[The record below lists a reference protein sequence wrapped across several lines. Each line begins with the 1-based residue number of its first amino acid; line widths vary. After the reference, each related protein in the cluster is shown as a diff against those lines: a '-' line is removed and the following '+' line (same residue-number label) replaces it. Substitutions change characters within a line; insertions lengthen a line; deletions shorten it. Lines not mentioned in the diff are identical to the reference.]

1 MKKILFCLT
10 LLTVSFGLVS
20 CGQTKDEKE
29 YSYAGVTINKNDFNN
44 LQEYEEEA
52 RSLYTTITTFNPAKD
67 GNEVI
72 NDIVENG
79 NKLKTTIN
87 KDLNQKEKKENVQS
101 VLLYENVS
109 IIGIPKNAI
118 KYSREITD
126 TEMVL
131 INQNFKE
138 LNNIEANKITT
149 DKKSSEKI
157 INELNDNIGIEVN

>member
-52 RSLYTTITTFNPAKD
+52 RNLYTTITTFNPAKD

-126 TEMVL
+126 TEMGL
-131 INQNFKE
+131 INQNFKA
-138 LNNIEANKITT
+138 LNDIEASKITT

>member
-1 MKKILFCLT
+1 
-10 LLTVSFGLVS
+10 
-20 CGQTKDEKE
+20 
-29 YSYAGVTINKNDFNN
+29 
-44 LQEYEEEA
+44 
-52 RSLYTTITTFNPAKD
+52 

-131 INQNFKE
+131 INQNFKA
-138 LNNIEANKITT
+138 LNDIEANKITT